1 MEDYQNTNNKKM
13 KRLSEREMAMRRT
26 TLPLHSFLTKD
37 ELSLYYILDRLP
49 VRNRFGIG
57 DRNEVAVIQK
67 IMGCSQEDTG
77 RALDGLVRLGIIYPP
92 GTDTTWMESVINFPV
107 LFDFCTRLGQ
117 HPLGF
122 GGCLRNVTGFKDIR
136 EIGPREYGLAEKAY
150 RALEQLNGTHTHVH
164 ADTGT
169 GSDIINGQDADST
182 IKSPC

>member
-1 MEDYQNTNNKKM
+1 MEDNQNTNNKKM

-26 TLPLHSFLTKD
+26 TLPLHSFLTSD

-49 VRNRFGIG
+49 VRNRFGVG

-67 IMGCSQEDTG
+67 IMGCPMEVTEK
-77 RALDGLVRLGIIYPP
+77 ALDGLVRLGIIYPP

-122 GGCLRNVTGFKDIR
+122 GGCLRGVTGMKDIR
-136 EIGPREYGLAEKAY
+136 EIGSRDYGLAENAY
-150 RALEQLNGTHTHVH
+150 RALESGTHARTDVSGEVDMDNDVVKEHF
-164 ADTGT
+164 TGK
-169 GSDIINGQDADST
+169 GNG
-182 IKSPC
+182 